1 MTAIKLLKVFTLS
14 VFLLLNGALASDE
27 TSAALRGTKQASF
40 VPQSLRV
47 LALTVIDEDAFDA
60 AEAKIEDLDDKQAQ
74 KKLMMALT
82 RVKEELLDIF
92 KQDKVGNDID
102 KFKKELDK
110 LLEKG
115 RITLE
120 EHEDILY
127 FFLVAIGEITPT
139 TTTTTTTSSTK
150 PSRGGST
157 TTTSSTK
164 PSRGG

>member
-27 TSAALRGTKQASF
+27 TSAALRGTKQASSG
-40 VPQSLRV
+40 PQSLRV
-47 LALTVIDEDAFDA
+47 LALTIDEDAFDA
-60 AEAKIEDLDDKQAQ
+60 AEAEIEDLDDKQAQ

-150 PSRGGST
+150 PSRGDST

-164 PSRGG
+164 PSRGE